1 MPQIPNR
8 KMERTVIMPVT
19 GTSKYADDHDDEV
32 SILEYTY

>member
-8 KMERTVIMPVT
+8 RMERTVLMPAT
-19 GTSKYADDHDDEV
+19 GTSKYDDEV